1 MVVYIALSKLHIA
14 AASPSGMQRFGRER
28 EREYMHNPAPGC
40 LQCADVR
47 LCVCVRVGMRA
58 RDRACV
64 CSYINPQ

>member
-40 LQCADVR
+40 LQFYSVR
-47 LCVCVRVGMRA
+47 MCVCVSVCEWECVRETEP
-58 RDRACV
+58 ACALT
-64 CSYINPQ
+64 